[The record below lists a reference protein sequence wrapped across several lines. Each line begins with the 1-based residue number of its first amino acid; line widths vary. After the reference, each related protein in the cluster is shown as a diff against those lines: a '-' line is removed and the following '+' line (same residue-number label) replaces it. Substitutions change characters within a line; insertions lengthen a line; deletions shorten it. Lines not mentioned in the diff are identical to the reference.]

1 MTTSHLAWLW
11 PHLSCPSDP
20 CTYGMGEGEGK
31 SKAEVCKLQV
41 FSTEHI
47 SPGDGSIYDAYN
59 VDQPKHCTIQIKKT
73 KQNKNNNN
81 KNKKSLVQVNETVY
95 KQNMIHQEN

>member
-1 MTTSHLAWLW
+1 
-11 PHLSCPSDP
+11 
-20 CTYGMGEGEGK
+20 MGEGEGK

-41 FSTEHI
+41 FSNEHI